1 MQYFLNGLP
10 LGAIYALV
18 ALSYSVI
25 YASSGVL
32 NWSQGDMVMLGA
44 YIGFTLLQ
52 VLHFGFTPALLIAM
66 VAVGLIAARRRRH
79 GEQWRAHSAAREE
92 RHA

>member
-18 ALSYSVI
+18 ALSYSLI

-52 VLHFGFTPALLIAM
+52 VLHFGFAPSLLIAM
-66 VAVGLIAARRRRH
+66 AAPAIIGPVLTAFSAGRVPSDVASGK
-79 GEQWRAHSAAREE
+79 
-92 RHA
+92 

>member
-32 NWSQGDMVMLGA
+32 N
-44 YIGFTLLQ
+44 
-52 VLHFGFTPALLIAM
+52 
-66 VAVGLIAARRRRH
+66 
-79 GEQWRAHSAAREE
+79 
-92 RHA
+92 